1 MQIELVNE
9 WFKFNYK
16 STFKNII
23 AIIAGNNPTG
33 SFTDPNTA
41 QIYISNNNIDEK
53 YRKNFIMFFDK
64 ILKITKNSNKETS
77 FLENCKLE
85 PIKIGYIDF
94 LKNKNDTL
102 INLLDELCGYNV
114 VNKNSKTKQY
124 ILNIENKFD
133 PLIKSK
139 QQLKNKISDY
149 RNSKNLPDLNYFEI
163 SSTIYQKAHIKGV
176 SLIQKEKFVELNELC
191 NLHFFKNKLNKE
203 KYTEKKNEIF
213 DSTKKEIMSKDNLL
227 KMSPNIHILF
237 DNDYFTYSS
246 ENGNIIWNK
255 NKLNKLTNA
264 DKEIILKEYSK
275 INDLENRKKFLIS
288 RNMNLKNFIS

>member
-1 MQIELVNE
+1 MKHLQELVRNE
-9 WFKFNYK
+9 KRWKNYQK
-16 STFKNII
+16 LNIKVTNI
-23 AIIAGNNPTG
+23 GSCEWYIDAII
-33 SFTDPNTA
+33 S
-41 QIYISNNNIDEK
+41 YISIH
-53 YRKNFIMFFDK
+53 Y
-64 ILKITKNSNKETS
+64 
-77 FLENCKLE
+77 
-85 PIKIGYIDF
+85 G
-94 LKNKNDTL
+94 
-102 INLLDELCGYNV
+102 
-114 VNKNSKTKQY
+114 
-124 ILNIENKFD
+124 ILNSEINF
-133 PLIKSK
+133 SK

-176 SLIQKEKFVELNELC
+176 SLIQKEKFEELNKLC
-191 NLHFFKNKLNKE
+191 NLHFFKNKLSEE

-227 KMSPNIHILF
+227 KMSPNMHVLF

-275 INDLENRKKFLIS
+275 INDLEHRKKFLIS
-288 RNMNLKNFIS
+288 RNSNLKNFIS

>member
-1 MQIELVNE
+1 M
-9 WFKFNYK
+9 
-16 STFKNII
+16 
-23 AIIAGNNPTG
+23 
-33 SFTDPNTA
+33 
-41 QIYISNNNIDEK
+41 YISNNNIDEK

-246 ENGNIIWNK
+246 ENGNII
-255 NKLNKLTNA
+255 
-264 DKEIILKEYSK
+264 
-275 INDLENRKKFLIS
+275 
-288 RNMNLKNFIS
+288 